1 MSIQE
6 RLNLERENVQLK
18 KELSVLK
25 RKMELLESN
34 RSLNSFSQH
43 LIDKMQAIIFIK
55 DVTNGFRYYRVND
68 AFCSIQHLSRQEVI
82 GKTDYDLFS
91 LEEAEKYRR
100 DDEATVSMRGD
111 FTLREMVH
119 FQGEEKIILQTTKS
133 YVETSEGNQLLVCV
147 SYDITEHIQKERMM

>member
-55 DVTNGFRYYRVND
+55 DVT
-68 AFCSIQHLSRQEVI
+68 
-82 GKTDYDLFS
+82 TDTQYHNSNMSKKRFD
-91 LEEAEKYRR
+91 
-100 DDEATVSMRGD
+100 
-111 FTLREMVH
+111 
-119 FQGEEKIILQTTKS
+119 
-133 YVETSEGNQLLVCV
+133 
-147 SYDITEHIQKERMM
+147 

>member
-1 MSIQE
+1 MNIQE

-82 GKTDYDLFS
+82 GKQIMTCSHLKRQRNI
-91 LEEAEKYRR
+91 AGTMKR
-100 DDEATVSMRGD
+100 
-111 FTLREMVH
+111 
-119 FQGEEKIILQTTKS
+119 Q
-133 YVETSEGNQLLVCV
+133 
-147 SYDITEHIQKERMM
+147 

>member
-43 LIDKMQAIIFIK
+43 LIDKMQAIIFIL
-55 DVTNGFRYYRVND
+55 N
-68 AFCSIQHLSRQEVI
+68 S
-82 GKTDYDLFS
+82 
-91 LEEAEKYRR
+91 
-100 DDEATVSMRGD
+100 AT
-111 FTLREMVH
+111 L
-119 FQGEEKIILQTTKS
+119 
-133 YVETSEGNQLLVCV
+133 
-147 SYDITEHIQKERMM
+147 

>member
-1 MSIQE
+1 MNIQE

-55 DVTNGFRYYRVND
+55 DVTNGF
-68 AFCSIQHLSRQEVI
+68 A
-82 GKTDYDLFS
+82 
-91 LEEAEKYRR
+91 
-100 DDEATVSMRGD
+100 
-111 FTLREMVH
+111 
-119 FQGEEKIILQTTKS
+119 
-133 YVETSEGNQLLVCV
+133 
-147 SYDITEHIQKERMM
+147 ITELMMLSAPYNIYRAKRL

>member
-43 LIDKMQAIIFIK
+43 LIDKMQAIIFI
-55 DVTNGFRYYRVND
+55 
-68 AFCSIQHLSRQEVI
+68 
-82 GKTDYDLFS
+82 
-91 LEEAEKYRR
+91 
-100 DDEATVSMRGD
+100 
-111 FTLREMVH
+111 
-119 FQGEEKIILQTTKS
+119 
-133 YVETSEGNQLLVCV
+133 
-147 SYDITEHIQKERMM
+147 RM